1 LDTREIKAIVFGKQE
16 EFVYDL
22 CVENNHNYTIG
33 QDRFL
38 VHNSGK
44 SVFACQKIV
53 LRMLTEKNHKFL
65 AVRKIYATLRTSC
78 YAELKAVIE
87 RANIES
93 YFRFNLSPMAITCKS
108 TGSTVIFRGI
118 DDPEKIKSISG
129 ITGIW
134 VEEANELSE
143 DEFDQLQLRLR
154 GETANYKQTIVTFN
168 PVVETHWLK
177 TRYFDSNWEGVVR
190 KKTTFLDNAFIGSEY
205 ASKLQQLKHT
215 NPKYYRVYALGE
227 WGKTTTGAEFY
238 RNWSIGNVA
247 NNHYNADNPI
257 HISFDFN
264 VVPYC
269 TALISQIQKT
279 EQGYQLNIINELCL
293 SYPKNNTQSLCQSI
307 LSQYHDAPK
316 CYVYGDPAGNSRDT
330 RSSGSDYT
338 IIFNELKPLNPIN
351 KVASYA
357 PRLSYRNIFTNLIMA
372 NAIPSISLAV
382 SPTCKNLIKDF
393 EEVTEAADGSK
404 LKKRVTDKATGQSY
418 EPIGHTSDAFD
429 YLVCQLFKAEFNA
442 VQGKKA
448 GIYAG

>member
-1 LDTREIKAIVFGKQE
+1 MQATLNINPIYEDVIFGN
-16 EFVYDL
+16 
-22 CVENNHNYTIG
+22 ENRYVVLKGSGGSGKSRAVAQKLIIRMLAETGH
-33 QDRFL
+33 RFL
-38 VHNSGK
+38 VTRKVKDTLKN
-44 SVFACQKIV
+44 SVF
-53 LRMLTEKNHKFL
+53 E
-65 AVRKIYATLRTSC
+65 
-78 YAELKAVIE
+78 ELK
-87 RANIES
+87 
-93 YFRFNLSPMAITCKS
+93 
-108 TGSTVIFRGI
+108 TVISDLGVGHLFTCITSPLEIRCRNKNKIIFIGA
-118 DDPEKIKSISG
+118 DDPEKMKSLSG

-134 VEEANELSE
+134 VEEATDFEPN
-143 DEFDQLQLRLR
+143 DFDQLDLRLR
-154 GETANYKQTIVTFN
+154 GQTKNYQQILLSFN
-168 PVVETHWLK
+168 PISEQHWLK
-177 TRYFDSNWEGVVR
+177 ARFFDRVNADC
-190 KKTTFLDNAFIGSEY
+190 TTLSTTYKDNRFLSAEHGARME
-205 ASKLQQLKHT
+205 QLKLV
-215 NPKYYRVYALGE
+215 NENYYRIYALGE
-227 WGKTTTGAEFY
+227 WGKIQTGAEFY

-269 TALISQIQKT
+269 TCIISQIQKT

-338 IIFNELKPLNPIN
+338 IIFNQLKPLNPIN